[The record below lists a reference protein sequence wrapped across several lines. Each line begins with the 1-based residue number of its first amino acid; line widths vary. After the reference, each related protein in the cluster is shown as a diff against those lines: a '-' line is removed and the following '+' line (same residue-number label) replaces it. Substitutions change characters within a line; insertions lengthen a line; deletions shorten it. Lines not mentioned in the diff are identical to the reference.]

1 MKLVEVVERSQR
13 DTLPLSLLSCEAE
26 EEVEEIV
33 KNKPDTLI
41 VRAGTNV
48 LNNFKKLIK
57 LAKLVFSSLIVRKD
71 IKNIDKRVLDT
82 NPGLRNFCNQK
93 NIDYID
99 DTNIK
104 EDHQGNKKLHLNK
117 GGNSVLA
124 KN

>member
-82 NPGLRNFCNQK
+82 NPRLRNFCNQK

>member
-1 MKLVEVVERSQR
+1 MEVVERSQR
-13 DTLPLSLLSCEAE
+13 DTLLLSLLSCEAE

-57 LAKLVFSSLIVRKD
+57 LAKLVFSSLVVRKD

-82 NPGLRNFCNQK
+82 NPRLRNFCNQK

-104 EDHQGNKKLHLNK
+104 EDHQGNKKLRLNK

>member
-1 MKLVEVVERSQR
+1 MEVVERSQR
-13 DTLPLSLLSCEAE
+13 DTLLLSLLSCEAE

-57 LAKLVFSSLIVRKD
+57 LAKLVFSSLIVQKD
-71 IKNIDKRVLDT
+71 IKNIDKEVLDT
-82 NPGLRNFCNQK
+82 NPRLRNFCNQK

-104 EDHQGNKKLHLNK
+104 EDHQGNKKLRLNK